1 MSKASILKMFQMERE
16 RTENN
21 DTMDL
26 IRKVDFSM
34 QFSTIEAAL
43 TTLKN
48 GGFIILADNAEREN
62 EGDLVALGAHVKPT
76 EIHQMLKIAN
86 GLMCVPVNRQ
96 IADRL
101 GFSMMV
107 KHSTDP
113 NGTPFMTTTDGT
125 LAATGVTTGVS
136 AYDRAATI
144 HQIANPESVATDF
157 NHPGHI
163 QPLLAQDKG
172 IRARTGHTEASVDLA
187 YLAGAE
193 PVAVIIEVLKEDGHM
208 ARREDLAQLAQQLK
222 VPFITIDQIAQYMD
236 AHHIQYARDLAAA
249 AVD

>member
-1 MSKASILKMFQMERE
+1 MP
-16 RTENN
+16 
-21 DTMDL
+21 
-26 IRKVDFSM
+26 
-34 QFSTIEAAL
+34 FSTIEEAL
-43 TTLKN
+43 TTLRN
-48 GGFIILADNAEREN
+48 GGFIILADNANREN
-62 EGDLVALGAHVKPT
+62 EGDLVALGAHVQPA
-76 EIHQMLKIAN
+76 EIHQMLEVAN
-86 GLMCVPVNRQ
+86 GLMCVPVNRA

-125 LAATGVTTGVS
+125 FAATGVTTGVS
-136 AYDRAATI
+136 AFDRAATI
-144 HQIANPESVATDF
+144 HRIANPAATAADF

-172 IRARTGHTEASVDLA
+172 IRVRNGHTEASVDLA

-208 ARREDLAQLAQQLK
+208 ARRDDLAKLATKLS
-222 VPFITIDQIAQYMD
+222 VPFITIDQIASYMD
-236 AHHIQYARDLAAA
+236 AHQIEYAKDVTTT
-249 AVD
+249 AVK